1 MATADPTKAPRPMQS
16 GDSPNADPATAK
28 FNRNASA
35 TVESLQEDFSAMR
48 DDITKLSEQVVDLL
62 QEKGGAAYRR
72 AKENLGAKTGD
83 ATAAVRDVRDTF
95 AKAVEESVQERPM
108 ATLALAIGVGFVLG
122 AMWRR

>member
-1 MATADPTKAPRPMQS
+1 MATVDPTKVSRPVQP

-28 FNRNASA
+28 FTRNASA

-72 AKENLGAKTGD
+72 AKKNFDAKTGD

-95 AKAVEESVQERPM
+95 ADAVEESVQERPM
-108 ATLALAIGVGFVLG
+108 ATLALAVGVGFVLG

>member
-1 MATADPTKAPRPMQS
+1 MATVDPTKASRPVQP
-16 GDSPNADPATAK
+16 GDSPGADPATAK

-72 AKENLGAKTGD
+72 AKKNFDAKTGD

-95 AKAVEESVQERPM
+95 ADAIEESVQERPM
-108 ATLALAIGVGFVLG
+108 ATLALAVGVGFVLG

>member
-1 MATADPTKAPRPMQS
+1 MATVDPTKASRPVQP
-16 GDSPNADPATAK
+16 GDSPADPATAK

-72 AKENLGAKTGD
+72 AKKNFDAKTGD

-95 AKAVEESVQERPM
+95 ADAVEESVQERPM
-108 ATLALAIGVGFVLG
+108 ATLALAVGVGFVLG

>member
-1 MATADPTKAPRPMQS
+1 MATVDPTKASRPVQP
-16 GDSPNADPATAK
+16 GDPATAK

-72 AKENLGAKTGD
+72 AKKNFDAKTGD

-95 AKAVEESVQERPM
+95 ADAVEESVQERPM
-108 ATLALAIGVGFVLG
+108 ATLALAVGVGFVLG